1 MKLSLCGLY
10 TLEEYRV
17 ISICYRIQDA
27 GQDCN
32 KAIWAGTK
40 PMFLYWCFCKKCCNF
55 FQWTHWT
62 VGHPMF
68 CVQLLRSPVNQ
79 MTPLV
84 ACPYV
89 GKKESRQMCMCETS
103 LFALHCLSTLRTP
116 WWTDLNSSWTLNYL
130 LDDLL
135 SVNNRAAGKLN
146 RQVFMYLCNYISF
159 IPAMNLLC
167 MWLNDLPIKQYCR
180 IWRSKTECSKRQNT
194 FSAWWTVCNS
204 LEK

>member
-1 MKLSLCGLY
+1 MPAKIA
-10 TLEEYRV
+10 TR
-17 ISICYRIQDA
+17 QF
-27 GQDCN
+27 GQAPNPCFYIGVFVRN
-32 KAIWAGTK
+32 AAIFFSGHIGQLDIPCSVFNCCDLLWTK
-40 PMFLYWCFCKKCCNF
+40 WLLWLPVHMWGRRKVDKCA
-55 FQWTHWT
+55 
-62 VGHPMF
+62 
-68 CVQLLRSPVNQ
+68 CVKHHYLHC
-79 MTPLV
+79 T
-84 ACPYV
+84 
-89 GKKESRQMCMCETS
+89 
-103 LFALHCLSTLRTP
+103 ALHCLSTLRTP